1 MTTGKFADE
10 LAAWVKKK
18 PTKQPRQDRHVI
30 AFLAVKEDVKSALDA
45 GYSMKTIWEYM
56 QETGRIA
63 TRYET
68 FTLHV
73 KRYIKNAPA
82 PVRQAPPPAAAEP
95 TPQTKGKG
103 KPKSEAKQTAKK
115 AAAPSPSGFSFNPSP
130 NADDLI

>member
-18 PTKQPRQDRHVI
+18 PAKQPRQDRHVI

-82 PVRQAPPPAAAEP
+82 PVRQTPPPAAAEP
-95 TPQTKGKG
+95 APQAKS
-103 KPKSEAKQTAKK
+103 KPKSKAKQTAKK
-115 AAAPSPSGFSFNPSP
+115 TAAPSPSGFSFNASP

>member
-18 PTKQPRQDRHVI
+18 PAKQPRQDRHVI

-82 PVRQAPPPAAAEP
+82 PARQAPPPAAAEP
-95 TPQTKGKG
+95 APQAKGKLKSKA
-103 KPKSEAKQTAKK
+103 KPQVAKTASTGIKGFNYNPKIDDSEL
-115 AAAPSPSGFSFNPSP
+115 F
-130 NADDLI
+130 

>member
-18 PTKQPRQDRHVI
+18 PAKQPRQDRHVI

-82 PVRQAPPPAAAEP
+82 PVRQAPAAAEP
-95 TPQTKGKG
+95 APQAKG
-103 KPKSEAKQTAKK
+103 KPKSKAKQTAKK
-115 AAAPSPSGFSFNPSP
+115 AAAPSPSGFSFNASP

>member
-18 PTKQPRQDRHVI
+18 PAKQPRQDRHVI

-82 PVRQAPPPAAAEP
+82 PVRQEPAAAEP
-95 TPQTKGKG
+95 APQAKS
-103 KPKSEAKQTAKK
+103 KPKSKAKPQAAKTASTGIK
-115 AAAPSPSGFSFNPSP
+115 GFNYNPKI
-130 NADDLI
+130 DDSELF

>member
-18 PTKQPRQDRHVI
+18 PAKQPRQDRHVI

-82 PVRQAPPPAAAEP
+82 ATEPAPQA
-95 TPQTKGKG
+95 KG
-103 KPKSEAKQTAKK
+103 KPKSKAKQTAKK
-115 AAAPSPSGFSFNPSP
+115 AAAPSPSGFSFNASP

>member
-10 LAAWVKKK
+10 LAAWVNKK

-82 PVRQAPPPAAAEP
+82 RQASPPATSESAP
-95 TPQTKGKG
+95 KGKG
-103 KPKSEAKQTAKK
+103 TSKSKTKPETEKTAPIGVKGFNYNPKIDDSEL
-115 AAAPSPSGFSFNPSP
+115 F
-130 NADDLI
+130 

>member
-82 PVRQAPPPAAAEP
+82 RQVRPQAASEPAPKGTSKSKTKSDAEKTAP
-95 TPQTKGKG
+95 TGIKGFNYNPQIDD
-103 KPKSEAKQTAKK
+103 SEL
-115 AAAPSPSGFSFNPSP
+115 F
-130 NADDLI
+130 